1 LNNLIKLILPFI
13 FLFFYSCATNN
24 VAENMV
30 EEKNTTLKEEKL
42 MKGVYI
48 AKLKNGATA
57 IIKERKDTQG
67 VSVQVWFG
75 VGSVFEKDNERGLSH
90 FLEHMLFNG
99 TKYTKPGEIEAEIEK
114 KGGYINAATSYD
126 YTFYYIEIAHPF
138 WKDALKY
145 LYYMTT
151 APNLTEEMIEKEKP
165 IVLEELNRR
174 LDNPKSKL
182 WDRYHELAYLKTNYR
197 YPVIGFRET
206 IEKFNEPLVKNYFYS
221 HYVPSNTYIVV
232 VGNIDKDK
240 VLEEI
245 EKTWGS
251 VEGKYYKPPKVPL
264 EEKQTDIR
272 MDILKHKDITR
283 GYIAIGWQLPPQR
296 KDKDT
301 FTAHVLETILFG
313 GRTSVL
319 YQRLKETGLVQG
331 IFGGYLG
338 RRGTSQFMVYF
349 ITDPNK
355 IPKVKEE
362 IFKIVKEYREKGV
375 PEELVEN
382 AKKKII
388 NSEVFARESAT
399 NEAESLG
406 YAVSVVGD
414 ITFDL
419 DYTDE
424 ISKITKKDVD
434 DFVKRYITT
443 DSYTEVQLLPKKGE

>member
-1 LNNLIKLILPFI
+1 MKKVFKFLLFTLLIFS
-13 FLFFYSCATNN
+13 FSCAINN
-24 VAENMV
+24 KEATQNKVL
-30 EEKNTTLKEEKL
+30 EEKY

-48 AKLKNGATA
+48 AKLRNGATA
-57 IIKERKDTQG
+57 IIKERKDTQS

-126 YTFYYIEIAHPF
+126 YTYYYIEIAAPF

-151 APNLTEEMIEKEKP
+151 APSLTEQMIEKEKP

-182 WDRYHELAYLKTNYR
+182 WDRFHELAYLRTNYR

-206 IEKFNEPLVKNYFYS
+206 IENFNQELVRDYFYS

-272 MDILKHKDITR
+272 EDILKNKDITR
-283 GYIAIGWQLPPQR
+283 GYIAIGWQLPPER

-301 FTAHVLETILFG
+301 FTASVLETILFG

-331 IFGGYLG
+331 IYGGYLG
-338 RRGTSQFMVYF
+338 RRGTSQFLVYF
-349 ITDPNK
+349 ITEPEK

-362 IFKIVKEYREKGV
+362 IFKIVEEYRKNGV

-414 ITFDL
+414 VEYDL
-419 DYTDE
+419 EYTNE
-424 ISKITKKDVD
+424 IKKITKKDVD
-434 DFVKRYITT
+434 EFIRKYIGT
-443 DSYTEVQLLPKKGE
+443 DNYTEVQLLPKN